1 MMLIG
6 HEKLIK
12 DFKKLVSGG
21 NLANGYLFFGQP
33 RVGKKLFAA
42 SLANFLET
50 GEFSEPSL
58 ISSGEIGAGKPKI
71 LTDFLLIKPD
81 EQGTIGID
89 QMRQLRNF
97 LWQKPFASSRR
108 TAVIDASEAMTGE
121 AQNAI
126 LKIAEEPP
134 ESSLLII
141 IASDYERLWP
151 TLQSRMQKI
160 YFASVGKTLIEKWL
174 KETVKC
180 KTDDAKNF
188 AEVSFGQPGLAL
200 MFASDENFRL
210 LRQSAEK
217 FLKSGFWERRNVI
230 KEMLEN
236 EEFNLSGFL
245 EAILILISKNAV
257 SGKNTDLWHKVSAL
271 RRDSESYNINPRLQL
286 ESLLSS

>member
-1 MMLIG
+1 MLIG
-6 HEKLIK
+6 HEKLKK
-12 DFKKLVSGG
+12 DFRELVQKNKL
-21 NLANGYLFFGQP
+21 AHGYLFFGQP
-33 RVGKKLFAA
+33 RVGKKLFA
-42 SLANFLET
+42 SCLANFLEI
-50 GEFSEPSL
+50 GKLLEP
-58 ISSGEIGAGKPKI
+58 EKV

-108 TAVIDASEAMTGE
+108 TAVIDDSEAMTGE

-134 ESSLLII
+134 ESSLLIL

-160 YFASVGKTLIEKWL
+160 YFAPVGQTLIEKWL

-180 KTDDAKNF
+180 KADDARNF
-188 AEVSFGQPGLAL
+188 AEASFGQPGLAL
-200 MFASDENFRL
+200 MLASDEGFKL

-230 KEMLEN
+230 KTILED
-236 EEFNLSGFL
+236 EKFNLSRFL
-245 EAILILISKNAV
+245 EALLIFLSNDVV
-257 SGKNTDLWHKVSAL
+257 SGKNADLWHKISAL

-286 ESLLSS
+286 EALL

>member
-1 MMLIG
+1 MLIG
-6 HEKLIK
+6 HEKLIG
-12 DFKKLVSGG
+12 DFKELVKK
-21 NLANGYLFFGQP
+21 NTLANCYLFFGQP
-33 RVGKKLFAA
+33 RVGKRIFAEN
-42 SLANFLET
+42 LANFLET
-50 GEFSEPSL
+50 GEFGSPSL
-58 ISSGEIGAGKPKI
+58 ISGGEIMAGRPKV

-81 EQGTIGID
+81 EKGTIGID

-108 TAVIDASEAMTGE
+108 TAVIDNSEAMTGE

-160 YFASVGKTLIEKWL
+160 YFAPVGKTIIEKWL
-174 KETVKC
+174 KETAKC
-180 KTDDAKNF
+180 KADDARNF
-188 AEVSFGQPGLAL
+188 AEASFGQPGLAL
-200 MFASDENFRL
+200 MFASDENFKL

-230 KEMLEN
+230 KTMLED
-236 EEFNLSGFL
+236 EKFNFSYFL
-245 EAILILISKNAV
+245 ETLLIVLSKNIV
-257 SGKNTDLWHKVSAL
+257 LKENVDLWHKVSAL
-271 RRDSESYNINPRLQL
+271 RHDSESYNINPRLQL
-286 ESLLSS
+286 ESLLSN

>member
-1 MMLIG
+1 MLIG
-6 HEKLIK
+6 HEKLKK
-12 DFKKLVSGG
+12 DFRELVQKNKL
-21 NLANGYLFFGQP
+21 AHGYLFFGQP
-33 RVGKKLFAA
+33 RVGKKLFA
-42 SLANFLET
+42 SCLANFLEI
-50 GEFSEPSL
+50 GKLLEP
-58 ISSGEIGAGKPKI
+58 EKV

-89 QMRQLRNF
+89 QMRRLRNF

-108 TAVIDASEAMTGE
+108 TAVIDDSEAMTGE

-134 ESSLLII
+134 ESSLLIL

-160 YFASVGKTLIEKWL
+160 YFAPIGQTLIEKWL

-180 KTDDAKNF
+180 KADDARNF
-188 AEVSFGQPGLAL
+188 AEASFGQPGLAL
-200 MFASDENFRL
+200 MLVSDESFKL

-230 KEMLEN
+230 KTILED
-236 EEFNLSGFL
+236 EKFNLSRFL
-245 EAILILISKNAV
+245 EALLIFLSNDVV
-257 SGKNTDLWHKVSAL
+257 SGKNADLWHKISAL
-271 RRDSESYNINPRLQL
+271 RRDGESYNINPRLQL
-286 ESLLSS
+286 EALL

>member
-1 MMLIG
+1 MLIG
-6 HEKLIK
+6 HEKLKK
-12 DFKKLVSGG
+12 DFRELVQKNKL
-21 NLANGYLFFGQP
+21 AHGYLFFGQP
-33 RVGKKLFAA
+33 RIGKKLFA
-42 SLANFLET
+42 SCLANFLET
-50 GEFSEPSL
+50 GKLLEPD
-58 ISSGEIGAGKPKI
+58 KI
-71 LTDFLLIKPD
+71 LADFLMIKPD

-108 TAVIDASEAMTGE
+108 TAVIDDSEAMTGE

-160 YFASVGKTLIEKWL
+160 YFAPVGQTLIEKWL

-180 KTDDAKNF
+180 KADDARNF

-200 MFASDENFRL
+200 MFTSDEGFKL

-230 KEMLEN
+230 KTILED
-236 EEFNLSGFL
+236 EKFNLSRFL
-245 EAILILISKNAV
+245 EALLIFLSNDVV
-257 SGKNTDLWHKVSAL
+257 SGKNADLWHKISAL
-271 RRDSESYNINPRLQL
+271 RRDGESYNINPRLQL
-286 ESLLSS
+286 EALL

>member
-1 MMLIG
+1 MLLG

-33 RVGKKLFAA
+33 RVGKKLFAVCF
-42 SLANFLET
+42 ANYLEI
-50 GEFSEPSL
+50 GEFHEP
-58 ISSGEIGAGKPKI
+58 EKV
-71 LTDFLLIKPD
+71 LTDFLLIEPD
-81 EQGTIGID
+81 EKGTIGID
-89 QMRQLRNF
+89 EMRRLRNF
-97 LWQKPFASSRR
+97 LWQKPFASPRR
-108 TAVIDASEAMTGE
+108 TAVIDNSEAMTSE

-160 YFASVGKTLIEKWL
+160 YFAPVGRVIVEKWL
-174 KETVKC
+174 KETAKC
-180 KTDDAKNF
+180 KADDAKNF
-188 AEVSFGQPGLAL
+188 AEASFGQPGLAL
-200 MFASDENFRL
+200 MLASDENFRL
-210 LRQSAEK
+210 LCQSAEK

-230 KEMLEN
+230 KTMLEN
-236 EEFNLSGFL
+236 EKFNLSRFL
-245 EAILILISKNAV
+245 EVLLILISKNVV
-257 SGKNTDLWHKVSAL
+257 SGKNMDLWHKVSAL

-286 ESLLSS
+286 ESLLSN

>member
-1 MMLIG
+1 MLIG
-6 HEKLIK
+6 HEKLKK
-12 DFKKLVSGG
+12 DFRELVQKNKL
-21 NLANGYLFFGQP
+21 AHGYLFFGQP
-33 RVGKKLFAA
+33 RVGKQLFA
-42 SLANFLET
+42 SCLANFLEI
-50 GEFSEPSL
+50 GKLLEP
-58 ISSGEIGAGKPKI
+58 EKV

-89 QMRQLRNF
+89 QMRRLRNF

-108 TAVIDASEAMTGE
+108 TAVIDDSEAMTGE

-134 ESSLLII
+134 ESSLLIL

-160 YFASVGKTLIEKWL
+160 YFAPIGQTLIEKWL

-180 KTDDAKNF
+180 KADDARNF
-188 AEVSFGQPGLAL
+188 AEASFGQPGLAL
-200 MFASDENFRL
+200 MLVSDESFKL

-230 KEMLEN
+230 KTILED
-236 EEFNLSGFL
+236 EKFNLSRFL
-245 EAILILISKNAV
+245 EALLIFLSNDVV
-257 SGKNTDLWHKVSAL
+257 SGKNADLWHKISAL
-271 RRDSESYNINPRLQL
+271 RRDGESYNINPRLQL
-286 ESLLSS
+286 EALL